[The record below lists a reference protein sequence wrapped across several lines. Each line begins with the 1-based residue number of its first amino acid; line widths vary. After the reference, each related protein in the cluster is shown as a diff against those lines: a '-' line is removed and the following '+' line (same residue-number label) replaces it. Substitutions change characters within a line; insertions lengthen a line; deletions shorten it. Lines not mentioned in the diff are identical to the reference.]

1 MKKHIFS
8 LILIAFAGFMFA
20 QTITYNGSGNYILT
34 EKTDLRRYD
43 NGKYTGLV
51 SKEVSS
57 YISPVSYEGGYLY
70 EGSFFV
76 WENTVR
82 ASRNVLAGMDDAIPA
97 TFKINSEGV
106 LTMIEDHGYPS
117 FRSFPSYTVNNIKK
131 GDKWQ
136 AKAER
141 AVDPLNKGIVTKMPM
156 QVEYQ
161 YLGDQDFHGEP
172 CYLISAQWA
181 TRYGMGNGVY
191 HIDWGGDKELQKATG
206 SHKANIYVSKIT
218 GNALVI
224 RDTVDE
230 TFIYADGSQ
239 IQFKGTISQF
249 TEYPPALDRSKL
261 IPALKRI
268 AEISEEMEDNIKN
281 KTATDDFG
289 KDGGWGAVA
298 QADEGQPATSNL
310 ANTTDNTATAGDKL
324 AKTDSQP
331 ANSNTQPAASGD
343 QSATTSDKASSK
355 AKLAQKIA
363 SVNGTDS
370 SATGAGSGGTA
381 TDNAAGRGGK
391 ADGGSGANSSSKQLV
406 TVDTT
411 PAGIRLTIPNLQF
424 KPDSAELLNA
434 EKDRLDKIAEVLK
447 EVPSCKLLIE
457 GHTAAVGKEA
467 GELQLSKERA
477 AAIAQALIARGVA
490 ADRIITKGS
499 GGKKPIADNATAEGK
514 AKNRRVEITILD

>member
-1 MKKHIFS
+1 MKKIFFS
-8 LILIAFAGFMFA
+8 LLLIVCTTLFA
-20 QTITYNGSGNYILT
+20 QTITYNGSGNYILI

-57 YISPVSYEGGYLY
+57 YISPVSYENGYLY

-82 ASRNVLAGMDDAIPA
+82 ASRNVLAGLDEAIPA
-97 TFKINSEGV
+97 VFKINDEGV

-117 FRSFPSYTVNNIKK
+117 FRSFPSYSANNIKI

-161 YLGDQDFHGEP
+161 YVGDQEFHGEP
-172 CYLISAQWA
+172 CFFITAQWA
-181 TRYGMGNGVY
+181 TRYGMGSGVY
-191 HIDWGGDKELQKATG
+191 HIDWGGDKDLQKATG
-206 SHKANIYVSKIT
+206 SHKANIYISKIT
-218 GNALVI
+218 GNAIVI

-230 TFIYADGSQ
+230 TFIYSDGSQ

-249 TEYPPALDRSKL
+249 TEYPPAIDRSKL

-268 AEISEEMEDNIKN
+268 AEISPQMEQDIINKNVENEVSKSSAKKEITESNSNHQLASANGKEESQTSSKITTETTIISEDKIAKKTTEDMIGKKTDEEMVSK
-281 KTATDDFG
+281 K
-289 KDGGWGAVA
+289 AVA
-298 QADEGQPATSNL
+298 EMITEKAATEIGTE
-310 ANTTDNTATAGDKL
+310 NTK
-324 AKTDSQP
+324 
-331 ANSNTQPAASGD
+331 
-343 QSATTSDKASSK
+343 QS
-355 AKLAQKIA
+355 
-363 SVNGTDS
+363 
-370 SATGAGSGGTA
+370 
-381 TDNAAGRGGK
+381 
-391 ADGGSGANSSSKQLV
+391 LV

-424 KPDSAELLNA
+424 KPDSSELLNT
-434 EKDRLDKIAEVLK
+434 EKERLDKIAEVLK
-447 EVPSCKLLIE
+447 EVPECKLLIE
-457 GHTAAVGKEA
+457 GHTAATGREA

-477 AAIAQALIARGVA
+477 NAIAQALISRGVN
-490 ADRIITKGS
+490 ADRIICKGS
-499 GGKKPIADNATAEGK
+499 GGKKPIADNSTAEGK